1 MAVAEVEL
9 ILAWGWAVGGG
20 ELVEAA
26 HAHFDDAGVFEQAD
40 VVGGGGPGDAA
51 LAGEVVGG
59 DQAEAGELPEHGP
72 AVGHAENLRH
82 RCEAFLDVL
91 DGCTASVAVGS
102 GAHGGF

>member
-1 MAVAEVEL
+1 MAVAEVEV

-20 ELVEAA
+20 ELVE
-26 HAHFDDAGVFEQAD
+26 AD

-59 DQAEAGELPEHGP
+59 DQTEAGELPEHGP

-91 DGCTASVAVGS
+91 DG
-102 GAHGGF
+102 